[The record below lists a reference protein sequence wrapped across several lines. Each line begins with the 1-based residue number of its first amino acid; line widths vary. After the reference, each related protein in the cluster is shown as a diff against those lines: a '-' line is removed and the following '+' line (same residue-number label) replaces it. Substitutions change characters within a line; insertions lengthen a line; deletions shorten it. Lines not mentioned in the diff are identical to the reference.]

1 MRRLKPVNLQIFNLL
16 FTLLLIISYGTL
28 DYNSQQ
34 FIAQYKLGS
43 NAVQLFFL
51 VENAVQLL
59 SPINICNR
67 KMEEPFLSSTTDVT
81 FLHYLTV
88 VELYAARVSY

>member
-1 MRRLKPVNLQIFNLL
+1 M
-16 FTLLLIISYGTL
+16 

-43 NAVQLFFL
+43 
-51 VENAVQLL
+51 NAVQLL